1 MKKSKPNFLEYIKKA
16 NPNGAFEIKQVFYN
30 NHTGQ
35 KMKMNIKHKSL
46 FYVINALVYFSVFL
60 GLVFVGFKIGNS
72 QNDMGLK
79 ILYYIGDI
87 LVAVLLVLLIDAIK
101 YVCINFEFIKDETI
115 TKQE

>member
-35 KMKMNIKHKSL
+35 KMKMNIKHKLL
-46 FYVINALVYFSVFL
+46 FCIINAFAYFFVFF
-60 GLVFVGFKIGNS
+60 GLVFWGFIIGNS
-72 QNDMGLK
+72 QNDIGLK
-79 ILYYIGDI
+79 ILYYIGAI
-87 LVAVLLVLLIDAIK
+87 LVAVLLILLISAIK